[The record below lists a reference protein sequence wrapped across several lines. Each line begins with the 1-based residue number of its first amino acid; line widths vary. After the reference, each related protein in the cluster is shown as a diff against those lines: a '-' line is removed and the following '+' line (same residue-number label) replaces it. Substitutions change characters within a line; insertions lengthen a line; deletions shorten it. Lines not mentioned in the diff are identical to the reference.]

1 MVVLG
6 KVTDPYGV
14 HGWVRIHPFGD
25 DPVAWT
31 RMPVWWL
38 SSEGLADWREA
49 KPKTCRLHGEGLI
62 CQFEGIEDRTAA
74 EALKGMLVGAP
85 REALPATAENEFY
98 WADLIGLEV
107 VNGAGEVLGRVE
119 ELIETGAHTVLRLVS
134 KEGKERLLPFV
145 ASVVLAV
152 ERDNGLIRVDWSTDW

>member
-25 DPVAWT
+25 DPAAWA

-38 SSEGLADWREA
+38 GSEGLANWREA
-49 KPKTCRLHGEGLI
+49 KPKTCRPHGEGLI

-107 VNGAGEVLGRVE
+107 ANGAGEVLGCVE
-119 ELIETGAHTVLRLVS
+119 GLIETGAHTVLRLVS

-152 ERDNGLIRVDWSTDW
+152 EQDNGLIRVDWGTDW

>member
-6 KVTDPYGV
+6 KVIDPYGV
-14 HGWVRIHPFGD
+14 RGWVRIHPFGD
-25 DPVAWT
+25 DPAAWAQ
-31 RMPVWWL
+31 MPVWWL
-38 SSEGLADWREA
+38 GSEDLADWREA
-49 KPKTCRLHGEGLI
+49 KPKTCRPHGESLI
-62 CQFEGIEDRTAA
+62 CQFEGVDNRTAA

-107 VNGAGEVLGRVE
+107 VNSAGEVLGRVE

-134 KEGKERLLPFV
+134 QEGKERLLPFV

-152 ERDNGLIRVDWSTDW
+152 EPENKLIRVDWGTDW